1 MALDSTSTS
10 PKVSVALCT
19 YNGAQFLRDQLE
31 SIQNQTR
38 PIDELVICDDGS
50 GDGTWDIIQASTL
63 PIIPIRNPARLGV
76 TKNFEQAV
84 SRCSGEIIFLCDQDD
99 CWQADKVETLLK
111 SLQSPNIHLAFSNA
125 QIVDRDLSPLGYR
138 MWDSIWFDPDE
149 QRQVAAGSA
158 LPVLLRHA
166 IAAGSTLAFKSKY
179 LPLLLPIPDLPHS
192 HDIWITLLLACIGRI
207 EPVNEDLIQYR
218 LHGGNEV
225 GMRQYGFLDQ
235 IRMARHQ
242 IKTNA
247 FAYLAELHE
256 AAYERL
262 TNQTKWP
269 VHPNL
274 LVMLEDKIRHSR
286 RRDELP
292 RGPLRRL
299 ATISSELYRGNYRK
313 FSYGYKSVLQ
323 DLLLR

>member
-1 MALDSTSTS
+1 MDSDPHSS

-19 YNGAQFLRDQLE
+19 YNGARFLRDQLE

-50 GDGTWDIIQASTL
+50 ADATLEVIASSSL
-63 PIIPIRNPARLGV
+63 PITLRRNPIRLGV

-84 SRCSGEIIFLCDQDD
+84 SRCTGEIIFLCDQDD
-99 CWQADKVETLLK
+99 RWRPDKVETLLK
-111 SLQSPNIHLAFSNA
+111 SLEPPRVNLAFSNA
-125 QIVDRDLSPLGYR
+125 EIVDGDLSPLGYR
-138 MWDSIWFDPDE
+138 MWESIWFDPDE
-149 QRQVAAGSA
+149 QRQVRAGNA

-179 LPLLLPIPDLPHS
+179 LPLMLPIPDLPHS
-192 HDIWITLLLACIGRI
+192 HDIWITLLLACIGKI
-207 EPVNEDLIQYR
+207 DPVDLDLIQYR

-225 GMRQYGFLDQ
+225 GMRQFGFLDQ
-235 IRMARHQ
+235 IRMAKHQ
-242 IKTNA
+242 IKTNT

-256 AAYERL
+256 AAYDRL
-262 TNQTKWP
+262 TTQTKWP

-274 LVMLEDKIRHSR
+274 LVMLEDKIHHSR

-292 RGPLRRL
+292 RSLLPRLR
-299 ATISSELYRGNYRK
+299 TISSELHRGNYRK

-323 DLLLR
+323 DLFLR

>member
-1 MALDSTSTS
+1 MNGGINSST
-10 PKVSVALCT
+10 PKISVALCT
-19 YNGAQFLRDQLE
+19 YNGARFLPDQLE

-38 PIDELVICDDGS
+38 AIDELVICDDGS
-50 GDGTWDIIQASTL
+50 ADNTWEIIQASNL
-63 PIIPIRNPARLGV
+63 PIISTRNPVRLGV
-76 TKNFEQAV
+76 TKNFEQTI
-84 SRCSGEIIFLCDQDD
+84 SRCTGEVIFLCDQDD
-99 CWQADKVETLLK
+99 RWRPDKVETLLK
-111 SLQSPNIHLAFSNA
+111 ALEPQRVNLAFSNA
-125 QIVDRDLSPLGYR
+125 QIVDRDLTPLGYR
-138 MWDSIWFDPDE
+138 MWDSIWFDPQE
-149 QRQVAAGSA
+149 QQQVADGNA

-192 HDIWITLLLACIGRI
+192 HDIWITLLLSCIGRI
-207 EPVNEDLIQYR
+207 DPVNEDLIQYR

-225 GMRQYGFLDQ
+225 GMRHYGFIDQ

-242 IKTNA
+242 IKTHA

-262 TNQTKWP
+262 TNQTQWP

-274 LVMLEDKIRHSR
+274 LVMLEDKIRHSHR
-286 RRDELP
+286 RAQLP
-292 RGPLRRL
+292 RGMLRRL
-299 ATISSELYRGNYRK
+299 GTISAELYRGNYRK